1 MCCPGRLR
9 CNCACRFGVDFGKHK
24 VSLQNLTAVIAQP
37 SRRRDSVSHIPFG
50 DLGDRYMLRA
60 ALAIVATIILV
71 GVLGLLIVESRSV
84 DETYFAEHAERMR
97 AVEASRDDLSSIVNN
112 AESIFAEGRAVP
124 DVVQSAIARLATSNA
139 VLQSQLPG
147 AEAESDLAKSLIA
160 YDASLAS
167 FIVDGKAFI
176 EQQGSLAEALR
187 VVQEESPEVVKALRR
202 FDFRLQSQTAFS
214 FALDLIEFAS
224 GQSGADPDQLAERL
238 RALSEDQALNDRAPG
253 LVDEFASAA
262 STVIAQRQAADEALR
277 ELARNTAS
285 DRLWELSNAMLA
297 ENRVTV
303 SRAERA
309 RLLLSVCTLV
319 LLGGVGFVA
328 YRLQASYRDLN
339 RSNAQLAV
347 VNDSLEERVK
357 SRTAEL
363 SSAYNDLKE
372 SQVQLVQAEKM
383 SSLGELVAGISHEIN
398 TPLWYLIN
406 NATIIQERL
415 QTVDG
420 FAATASEMIDDLRAG
435 KDTKTTLKGGLNAM
449 RKMLS
454 DGLKDDVD
462 EAADLIRDSIEG
474 LEELTEL
481 AQSLKDFSRLDRSQ
495 KGQFNVNDGLEK
507 TLLITRNK
515 LKNKVEV
522 HKHFGDVPA
531 IYCSPSQINQIFL
544 NLITNAADAI
554 EDSGEIAVT
563 TWAEDDMVR
572 IKISDTGAG
581 IPEDLL
587 EKIRDPFFTTKEVG
601 KGTGLGMS
609 IVDRIIES
617 HNGTLDIESEVGK
630 GTSMTVSLPI
640 ASEAGQPGDLN
651 DELDDAESVAEGSS
665 ANDAGDEVEQDEP
678 EAATA

>member
-1 MCCPGRLR
+1 
-9 CNCACRFGVDFGKHK
+9 
-24 VSLQNLTAVIAQP
+24 
-37 SRRRDSVSHIPFG
+37 
-50 DLGDRYMLRA
+50 MLRA
-60 ALAIVATIILV
+60 ALATGATILLI
-71 GVLGLLIVESRSV
+71 GVLALLIVESRSV
-84 DETYFAEHAERMR
+84 DESYFAAHAERMR
-97 AVEASRDDLSSIVNN
+97 AVEASRDDLSSIVDN
-112 AESIFAEGRAVP
+112 AESIFAEGRSVP
-124 DVVQSAIARLATSNA
+124 EVVQSALARLATSNA
-139 VLQSQLPG
+139 VMQAQLPG
-147 AEAESDLAKSLIA
+147 AEADSDLAQSLIA
-160 YDASLAS
+160 YDASLAG
-167 FIVDGKAFI
+167 FIVDSKAFT
-176 EQQGSLAEALR
+176 QQQNALAEALR

-202 FDFRLQSQTAFS
+202 FDFRLQSQTTFS

-224 GQSGADPDQLAERL
+224 GQSTANPEQLAERL
-238 RALSEDQALNDRAPG
+238 DALRTDQTLNGRAPG
-253 LVDEFASAA
+253 LVDEFANAA
-262 STVIAQRQAADEALR
+262 STVIAQRQAAEEALG
-277 ELARNTAS
+277 ELTRSAAT
-285 DRLWELSNAMLA
+285 DQLWELSNAMLA

-309 RLLLSVCTLV
+309 RLLLSVCALV

-328 YRLQASYRDLN
+328 YRLQASYRELN

-357 SRTAEL
+357 TRTAEL

-415 QTVDG
+415 QSLDG
-420 FAATASEMIDDLRAG
+420 FTTTASEMIEDLRAG
-435 KDTKTTLKGGLNAM
+435 KDTKTTLKGGLNEM
-449 RKMLS
+449 RRMLS

-522 HKHFGDVPA
+522 HRNFGDVPS

-563 TWAEDDMVR
+563 TWVEDDTVK

-581 IPEDLL
+581 IPEELL

-609 IVDRIIES
+609 IVDRIIDS

-630 GTSMTVSLPI
+630 GTAMTVTLPVGSETEQSGVDTDDEEPVEI
-640 ASEAGQPGDLN
+640 ADSDGNLTASS
-651 DELDDAESVAEGSS
+651 DDIETE
-665 ANDAGDEVEQDEP
+665 EP